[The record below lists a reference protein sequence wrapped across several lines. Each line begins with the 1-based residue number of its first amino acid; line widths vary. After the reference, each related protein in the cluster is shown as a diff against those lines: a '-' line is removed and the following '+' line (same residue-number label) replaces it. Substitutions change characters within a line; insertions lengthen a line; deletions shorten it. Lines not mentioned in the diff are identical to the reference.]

1 MAERITVQ
9 INGQP
14 CDVPAGMSVAVAVM
28 LAEGT
33 SRLSVSGQPRGPL
46 CGMGTCFECRVE
58 IDGRAQ
64 RRSCQTLCRSG
75 MEIVT
80 HERR

>member
-1 MAERITVQ
+1 MAESVTVRV
-9 INGQP
+9 NGKP
-14 CDVPAGMSVAVAVM
+14 FSVPAGTTVAVAVM
-28 LAEGT
+28 LSAGH
-33 SRLSVSGQPRGPL
+33 SRVSISGEPRSPL

-64 RRSCQTLCRSG
+64 RRSCQTLCQPN

-80 HERR
+80 RG